1 MPKEATFRGGFFGV
15 LLTFSSS
22 ASIHNPDGSNLIL
35 GSYIFFSLRCV
46 LAKATRI
53 QTIRF
58 CSVDVTERTRWTF
71 AELSDGSATELV
83 EITCGESTGRVI
95 ELLREAVQVLRST
108 SVETERNVTDA
119 LGIETH
125 KLQNDRPLATAVSC
139 IRSGITG
146 LQARQDGIDLISALG
161 GEPKDSV
168 ELYAN
173 INRSLL
179 GENRTPEAF
188 AQAGEK
194 AAKLGF
200 NIIKCAPFDDI
211 ESGNTT
217 SGLLE
222 AAKIGIAR
230 VAAVRSAVGP
240 KVEILVDCH
249 SCFDQESA
257 LVVAGELANLG
268 IGWFEEPMEPTQNP
282 KGLTYIAERVSMPV
296 AGGESGYGETFF
308 ADLIKSGALRI
319 AMPDVKYCGGVAEA
333 CRVGRSAVQAAGS
346 ISLHSP
352 SGPVSQLAS
361 ACVTAA
367 IPGAMALESA
377 VDEAPW
383 RAEIMDPPER
393 IENGR
398 FWFPEGAAATLNM
411 EVMNRR
417 GTVWAT

>member
-1 MPKEATFRGGFFGV
+1 M
-15 LLTFSSS
+15 
-22 ASIHNPDGSNLIL
+22 L
-35 GSYIFFSLRCV
+35 GAYRIFSLRCV

-71 AELSDGSATELV
+71 AELSDGSNTELV
-83 EITCGESTGRVI
+83 EITCGGSTGRVI
-95 ELLREAVQVLRST
+95 ELLREAVQVLKST
-108 SVETERNVTDA
+108 GVEHENDIAGV
-119 LGIETH
+119 LGIKTQQ
-125 KLQNDRPLATAVSC
+125 LQNDRPLATAVSC

-161 GEPKDSV
+161 GEHTDSV
-168 ELYAN
+168 QLYAN

-194 AAKLGF
+194 AAERGF
-200 NIIKCAPFDDI
+200 NVIKCAPFDDI
-211 ESGNTT
+211 DSGNTT
-217 SGLLE
+217 IGLLE

-230 VAAVRSAVGP
+230 VAAVRSAAGP
-240 KVEILVDCH
+240 NVEILVDCH
-249 SCFDQESA
+249 SCFDQESSI
-257 LVVAGELANLG
+257 VVAAELANLG

-282 KGLTYIAERVSMPV
+282 KGLAYVAERVSMPV

-308 ADLIKSGALRI
+308 ADLIKTGAIRI
-319 AMPDVKYCGGVAEA
+319 AMPDVKYCGGVAVA

-367 IPGAMALESA
+367 IPGAMPLESA
-377 VDEAPW
+377 VGEAPW

-398 FWFPEGAAATLNM
+398 FWFPEGATAALNM
-411 EVMNRR
+411 DVMNLR
-417 GTVWAT
+417 GTGWAA